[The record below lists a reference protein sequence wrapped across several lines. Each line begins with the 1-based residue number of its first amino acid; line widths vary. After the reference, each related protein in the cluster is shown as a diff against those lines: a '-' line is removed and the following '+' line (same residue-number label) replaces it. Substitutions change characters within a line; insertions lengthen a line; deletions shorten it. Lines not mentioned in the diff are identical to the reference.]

1 MDNTMNLKLTVLFSL
16 LGVAIW
22 LSHISAKK
30 HRKIQK

>member
-1 MDNTMNLKLTVLFSL
+1 MDFKLSVLFSL

-22 LSHISAKK
+22 LSYISAKK

>member
-1 MDNTMNLKLTVLFSL
+1 MDLKLTVLFSL
-16 LGVAIW
+16 VGVAIW